1 MKEFT
6 TREKL
11 ELDRMGS
18 RGNAIIDFDENIIVL
33 WENWKGTYEV
43 EIYEMIDT
51 PEETGLDRIE
61 CRLSLI
67 EKQTTDFKDNGHA
80 LAWAMKQL

>member
-33 WENWKGTYEV
+33 WEN
-43 EIYEMIDT
+43 
-51 PEETGLDRIE
+51 
-61 CRLSLI
+61 
-67 EKQTTDFKDNGHA
+67 
-80 LAWAMKQL
+80 

>member
-18 RGNAIIDFDENIIVL
+18 RGNAIIDFDEWIILL

-61 CRLSLI
+61 CRISLI
-67 EKQTTDFKDNGHA
+67 KQQTTDFKDNGHA